1 MENEKKRKQIHPL
14 LGFVIIILCLYGGCY
29 GLMLKGA
36 YDILKS
42 DRQYHMQRD
51 CDIALLPELS
61 DFVGRSDSKDGYT
74 VYATS
79 KYKNVDAL
87 CKALPASYG
96 DAVRHTLNEGSYTV
110 TTDDK
115 NGSVK
120 CYEITEGLPFA
131 SAEDM
136 YEGYAKAIKLCTKHI
151 NVLEYDNGKLKFQLM
166 ISIPDEAFQPERTK
180 AKHQTFYVF
189 QKKSDSYYLPNM
201 THISQKITVMDG
213 AFFKVTAD
221 VEWVEGYQINLNH
234 DYVQKCEKHPDILNV
249 INVEEVPV
257 EEVYNELCVKS
268 KEDISGLY
276 SLKGYTD
283 EGDYFLGMGFAQ
295 DPIYI
300 VFQANEKKYVY
311 DDAWVMTEFGTV
323 CYKGNPDKK
332 AVLQKI
338 KDTGILCC
346 EEYFVVPKKE
356 DNSDKK

>member
-14 LGFVIIILCLYGGCY
+14 LVVVIIILCLYGGCY
-29 GLMLKGA
+29 GLV
-36 YDILKS
+36 LKS
-42 DRQYHMQRD
+42 AFDIVESSRQYHMQRD

-61 DFVGRSDSKDGYT
+61 NFVGRSDSKDGYT

-87 CKALPASYG
+87 CKALPTSYG
-96 DAVRHTLNEGSYTV
+96 DAVRHALNEGSYTV

-136 YEGYAKAIKLCTKHI
+136 YEGYAKAIKLCTKHV

-166 ISIPDEAFQPERTK
+166 INIPDEAFQPDRTK
-180 AKHQTFYVF
+180 AENQTFYVF
-189 QKKSDSYYLPNM
+189 QHKGVLCYLPGM
-201 THISQKITVMDG
+201 TYISREIMAMDG
-213 AFFKVTAD
+213 HFAKVTAD
-221 VEWVEGYQINLNH
+221 VEWVEGYQINWNH
-234 DYVQKCEKHPDILNV
+234 DYVEKCEKHPDILNV

-268 KEDISGLY
+268 KEDIAGLY

-283 EGDYFLGMGFAQ
+283 EGDYFMEYSFSQ

-300 VFQANEKKYVY
+300 LYQANEKKYVY
-311 DDAWVMTEFGTV
+311 DGSWYKTEFGTV